1 MQKKYK
7 SEALAALHE
16 SMIGLHDI
24 GIIRAKTMR
33 EFDESCLT
41 AVKAMPPEKIIE
53 VRTKSGVSQAVFA
66 KYLTVTTGT
75 VSKWESGKK
84 HPSGP
89 ALKLLDLVKRKGL
102 EAIA

>member
-1 MQKKYK
+1 MTKKYK
-7 SEALAALHE
+7 SEAFAALHE
-16 SMIGLHDI
+16 SMSGLHDL
-24 GIIRAKTMR
+24 GIIPTKTMR
-33 EFDESCLT
+33 EFDASCLAT
-41 AVKAMPPEKIIE
+41 VETMPPQKIVE
-53 VRTKSGVSQAVFA
+53 VRTKAGVSQAVFA

>member
-1 MQKKYK
+1 MSKKYK

-16 SMIGLHDI
+16 SMSGLHKI
-24 GIIRAKTMR
+24 GIIPTKTMR

-41 AVKAMPPEKIIE
+41 AIETMPPEKIIE
-53 VRTKSGVSQAVFA
+53 VRINAGVSQSVFA

-89 ALKLLDLVKRKGL
+89 ALKLLDLVRRKGL

>member
-1 MQKKYK
+1 MSRKYK

-16 SMIGLHDI
+16 SLSDLHDI
-24 GIIRAKTMR
+24 GVIPTKTMR
-33 EFDESCLT
+33 EFDKSCLVE
-41 AVKAMPPEKIIE
+41 VKTMPPDQIMK
-53 VRTKSGVSQAVFA
+53 VRTKAGVSQAVFA